1 MLKKCLVTLLVI
13 SAAIVGVRAQRGGRG
28 GRGDAEGAAPAAK
41 PYVPTSA
48 ASLARDPNA
57 FIGENV
63 TLTAA
68 VSQILSHS
76 AFVVE
81 QRLPAGARGSAKAPA
96 GAMKDVLVLAPI
108 LNAPVD

>member
-1 MLKKCLVTLLVI
+1 MLKKSPVIAIAVLVM
-13 SAAIVGVRAQRGGRG
+13 SAAIAGVHAQRGGRG

-48 ASLARDPNA
+48 ASVARDPKA

-68 VSQILSHS
+68 VEQVLSHS
-76 AFVVE
+76 AFLVE
-81 QRLPAGARGSAKAPA
+81 QRPPVSVGAAKSAPA
-96 GAMKDVLVLAPI
+96 GAPA
-108 LNAPVD
+108 ACR